1 MKRHFEQIGFPLMP
15 LRSRRGFAVPFMLML
30 LTLLFTFLIAAQG
43 TVIGSAVMV
52 KRSAQRADE
61 AGAVTAALNHVSSM
75 DPSAIASSGQA
86 PVVLPGDLGATLTCT
101 AGSLAAGDSLYGR
114 LPGVSHREGD
124 VLVRLSLVQSGSEKA
139 QEFLLNT
146 SGSRGGIIGL

>member
-1 MKRHFEQIGFPLMP
+1 MKRHFEQIGFRLTPFG
-15 LRSRRGFAVPFMLML
+15 SSRGFALPFMLLL
-30 LTLLFTFLIAAQG
+30 LTVLFTFLIAAQG
-43 TVIGSAVMV
+43 TVIGSAIMV

-61 AGAVTAALNHVSSM
+61 ASAVTTALNHVSSM
-75 DPSAIASSGQA
+75 APGSIANSGQA
-86 PVVLPGDLGATLTCT
+86 PVALPGDLGATLTCT
-101 AGSLAAGDSLYGR
+101 AGSLAAGASLYGR

-124 VLVRLSLVQSGSEKA
+124 VLVRLSLVQSGSEEA